1 MEPEVSDVV
10 AREPS
15 FTAMWHAWMRNAHA
29 TTHESPI
36 YVDTRSVQLVSEATV
51 RDVETLMRGFSKESA
66 DALILMA
73 VIRYRVF
80 ADRLPDATERGIR
93 QFVILGAGLDMT
105 AFSLPGFAGSWHV
118 FEVDHPATQEWKR
131 RELVSLGWELPSN
144 LVFAPCDFE
153 TQDLFGALA
162 AAGFDRTVP
171 TLVSLFG
178 VILYLT
184 ADSTKA
190 LLRDLASLAPGSE
203 VVMTYSPPPDDTDPV
218 VQQVWD
224 KSSPKVDE
232 TGESFIGH
240 YTPSQI
246 QALATEAGF
255 SEAVHYSVDD
265 LNAVYLGDR
274 GDGLRLHGIEQ
285 LLAAVC

>member
-1 MEPEVSDVV
+1 MDQEISDVV
-10 AREPS
+10 GQEPS

-51 RDVETLMRGFSKESA
+51 QDVETLMGGFSKDTA

-80 ADRLPDATERGIR
+80 ADRLPDASERGIH

-105 AFSLPGFAGSWHV
+105 AFSLPDFARSWQV

-131 RELVSLGWELPSN
+131 RELANLGWELPSN

-153 TQDLFGALA
+153 SQDFLEALA
-162 AAGFDRTVP
+162 AAGFDRTHP
-171 TLVSLFG
+171 TMVSLFG

-184 ADSTKA
+184 ADSTRA

-203 VVMTYSPPPDDTDPV
+203 VVMTYSPPPDGIDPV

-224 KSSPKVDE
+224 RSSPKVDA
-232 TGESFIGH
+232 TGESFIGY
-240 YTPSQI
+240 YTSSQI
-246 QALATEAGF
+246 QAIATEAGF
-255 SEAVHYSVDD
+255 SESIYYSVEH
-265 LNAVYLGDR
+265 LNAAYLGDR
-274 GDGLRLHGIEQ
+274 PDGLRLHRIEQ
-285 LLAAVC
+285 LLIAVR